1 MLSFIPVYTK
11 QSPGHIL
18 VQKYKV
24 GPLGLSCNKTY
35 HCLVF
40 IYLSLA
46 SEGGIS
52 KLIMKPK
59 FSKNKCKPINNHS
72 RMTPVHKAGE
82 RGGGLSQIIAFAVVF
97 EGGGIKYCHG

>member
-1 MLSFIPVYTK
+1 MLSFIPGYTE

-40 IYLSLA
+40 LYLSLA
-46 SEGGIS
+46 SEGGIL
-52 KLIMKPK
+52 KLIMNQSFQK
-59 FSKNKCKPINNHS
+59 FKCKPANNHS
-72 RMTPVHKAGE
+72 SMTQSISAGE
-82 RGGGLSQIIAFAVVF
+82 RGGGLSKRITFAVVF
-97 EGGGIKYCHG
+97 